1 MPDRLISIL
10 GSGNLI
16 LSRVVCLTICLSVL
30 TACSTISYY
39 EQAVRGHFGLLF
51 KSVSID
57 RLIATH
63 EVESRTRERLTL
75 VREIRRFGVN
85 RLGLPDN
92 DSYTRYADLGRDYA
106 VWAVFA
112 SEEFSVEPKT
122 WCFPIAGC
130 VPYRGYF
137 SRHRAERFARDLK
150 AGGLDVFSG
159 GVPAYS
165 TLGWGSDP
173 VLNTVLMWPD
183 DQLAGLIFHEL
194 AHQVVYVKNES
205 AFNESFATFVEEVG
219 VQEWLRDRGD
229 TRALA
234 AYQSRRAWRA
244 RVVKQIFNH
253 RASLV
258 RLYRSGLS
266 ADVMRKKKELLF
278 AHFRE
283 RYRNER
289 FAGQHPK
296 TWDHWV
302 LGKPNNARLNAIT
315 AYHQYIPAFQ
325 QLFEGNGS
333 NLSVFFEEVRALTEV
348 TPTDRVR
355 QLSRLRSLPLKG
367 LD

>member
-1 MPDRLISIL
+1 MPGRLISIL
-10 GSGNLI
+10 GSRNLI

-39 EQAVRGHFGLLF
+39 EQAVRGHLGLVF
-51 KSVSID
+51 KSASID

-63 EVESRTRERLTL
+63 EVESRTRERLML

-85 RLGLPDN
+85 QLSLPDN

-112 SEEFSVEPKT
+112 SEEFSVEPMT

-165 TLGWGSDP
+165 TLGWGVDP

-183 DQLAGLIFHEL
+183 HQLAGLIFHEL

-219 VQEWLRDRGD
+219 VQQWLRSNGD
-229 TRALA
+229 KRALA
-234 AYQSRRAWRA
+234 AYQSSRVWRSW
-244 RVVKQIFNH
+244 VVNQVIAH
-253 RASLV
+253 RTSLAD
-258 RLYRSGLS
+258 LY
-266 ADVMRKKKELLF
+266 ATKFATEVMRKEKRLQF
-278 AHFRE
+278 ARLRE
-283 RYRNER
+283 RYER
-289 FAGQHPK
+289 KRSAGQHS
-296 TWDHWV
+296 TMWGHWV
-302 LGKPNNARLNAIT
+302 DGEPNNARLNAIAT
-315 AYHQYIPAFQ
+315 YQQFVPAFQ
-325 QLFEGNGS
+325 QLFELSGS
-333 NLSVFFEEVRALTEV
+333 NFTIFLDKVRALGDV
-348 TPTDRVR
+348 TPAE
-355 QLSRLRSLPLKG
+355 RLHRLAKLM
-367 LD
+367 LL

>member
-1 MPDRLISIL
+1 MSIL
-10 GSGNLI
+10 GSGHLI
-16 LSRVVCLTICLSVL
+16 LSRVVCLTICLSIL
-30 TACSTISYY
+30 TACSTLSYY
-39 EQAVRGHFGLLF
+39 EQAVRGHLGLLF
-51 KSVSID
+51 KSASID

-63 EVESRTRERLTL
+63 EAESRTRERLML

-85 RLGLPDN
+85 QLGLPDN
-92 DSYTRYADLGRDYA
+92 GSYTRYADIGRDYA

-112 SEEFSVEPKT
+112 SEEFSVEPMT
-122 WCFPIAGC
+122 WCFPMAGC

-150 AGGLDVFSG
+150 AGGLDVFSS

-205 AFNESFATFVEEVG
+205 AFNESFATFSEEMG

-229 TRALA
+229 TQALTV
-234 AYQSRRAWRA
+234 YRSRRAWRA
-244 RVVKQIFNH
+244 RVVKQIFDH
-253 RASLV
+253 RASLAH
-258 RLYRSGLS
+258 LYRSGLS
-266 ADVMRKKKELLF
+266 ADAMRKEKKLLF
-278 AHFRE
+278 SRFRE
-283 RYRNER
+283 HYHNER
-289 FAGQHPK
+289 FAGQHPL

-302 LGKPNNARLNAIT
+302 LGGPNNARLNAIAT
-315 AYHQYIPAFQ
+315 YHQYIPAFQ
-325 QLFEGNGS
+325 QLFEGCGS
-333 NLSVFFEEVRALTEV
+333 NFRTFFEEVRALTEV
-348 TPTDRVR
+348 TPIERMR
-355 QLSRLRSLPLKG
+355 QLSRLSSLPLKG

>member
-1 MPDRLISIL
+1 MPDRLIPIL

-16 LSRVVCLTICLSVL
+16 LLRVVCLTICLSVL

-39 EQAVRGHFGLLF
+39 EQAVRGHLELLF
-51 KSVSID
+51 KSASID
-57 RLIATH
+57 RLIVTH
-63 EVESRTRERLTL
+63 EVGSRMRQRLTL

-85 RLGLPDN
+85 QLSLPDN

-159 GVPAYS
+159 AVPAYS

-183 DQLAGLIFHEL
+183 NQLAGLIFHEL

-229 TRALA
+229 TLGLT
-234 AYQSRRAWRA
+234 AYRSRRAWRA
-244 RVVKQIFNH
+244 RVVKQIFDH
-253 RASLV
+253 RASLA

-266 ADVMRKKKELLF
+266 ADAMRKKKKLLF

-283 RYRNER
+283 RYHNER

-296 TWDHWV
+296 IWDHWV
-302 LGKPNNARLNAIT
+302 LGKPNNARLNAIA
-315 AYHQYIPAFQ
+315 AYHQYMPAFQ

-333 NLSVFFEEVRALTEV
+333 NLSVFFEEVRALTEAI
-348 TPTDRVR
+348 PAERLR
-355 QLSRLRSLPLKG
+355 QLNELMP
-367 LD
+367 

>member
-1 MPDRLISIL
+1 MPDRLISTRRI
-10 GSGNLI
+10 GGLI
-16 LSRVVCLTICLSVL
+16 VARLMLLSIILSVL
-30 TACSTISYY
+30 TACSTVSYY
-39 EQAVRGHFGLLF
+39 EQAVRGHLGLVL
-51 KSVSID
+51 KSTSID
-57 RLIATH
+57 RLIATDQ
-63 EVESRTRERLTL
+63 VGSRTRERLMW
-75 VREIRRFGVN
+75 VREIRRFAVN
-85 RLGLPDN
+85 QLGLPDN
-92 DSYTRYADLGRDYA
+92 GSYTRYADLGRDYA

-150 AGGLDVFSG
+150 VSGLDVFSG

-165 TLGWGSDP
+165 TLGWGADP

-183 DQLAGLIFHEL
+183 ARLAGLIFHEL

-219 VQEWLRDRGD
+219 VQQWLRDSGD
-229 TRALA
+229 TQALA
-234 AYQSRRAWRA
+234 AYRSRRAWRA

-266 ADVMRKKKELLF
+266 ADVMRKKKEQLF
-278 AHFRE
+278 AHLRE

-289 FAGQHPK
+289 FEGQHPRI
-296 TWDHWV
+296 WDHWV

-333 NLSVFFEEVRALTEV
+333 NLSVFFEKVRALTEV
-348 TPTDRVR
+348 TPTDRIR
-355 QLSRLRSLPLKG
+355 QLSMLGSLPPHG